1 MANTDDAP
9 ERKRAMDHMRV
20 SPIEVLVVIVN
31 YRSAELTL
39 RALASLAREREQPEL
54 ALSAVVVENASG
66 DAAQLARG
74 IEARF
79 GDFARLVVSPVNGGF
94 GAGNNLGLEA
104 AHAAGARP
112 RYVHFLN
119 PDTEIKPGAVLA
131 LVRFLEGH
139 PRAGVAS
146 GSFEHQDGTPWPIAF
161 RFPSPA
167 GELEAGCRLGVVSR
181 LLRARAVPRTM
192 GLAPEQIDWCSGASM
207 MLRREVL
214 ETVGGFD
221 AAFFLYFEEV
231 DLCLRIK
238 AAGWECWYVPESR
251 VMHVRGQST
260 GVTVLEQ
267 APRRLPPYWFES
279 RRRYFVKHHGSA
291 YAALADAAFLIGNG
305 IGALK
310 DTLKRVPRTPFLLRD
325 LARQSVLWPRH
336 RRTLE
341 PARCYVLP
349 SLSGS

>member
-1 MANTDDAP
+1 MV
-9 ERKRAMDHMRV
+9 ERVGAGEQGPGDGREQ
-20 SPIEVLVVIVN
+20 PIEVLVVIVN

-39 RALASLAREREQPEL
+39 SALASLASERARPEL
-54 ALSAVVVENASG
+54 VLSAVVVENASG
-66 DAAQLARG
+66 D
-74 IEARF
+74 EARLTQGIGERF
-79 GDFARLVVSPVNGGF
+79 SDFARLVVSPVNGGF
-94 GAGNNLGLEA
+94 GAGNNLGMRA

-112 RYVHFLN
+112 RYGHFLN

-131 LVRFLEGH
+131 LVRFLEAH

-146 GSFEHQDGTPWPIAF
+146 GSFEHQDGTLWPIAF

-181 LLRARAVPRTM
+181 LLRERSVPRTM
-192 GLAPEQIDWCSGASM
+192 GTQPEPIDWCSGASM

-221 AAFFLYFEEV
+221 EAFFLYFEEV

-260 GVTVLEQ
+260 GVTVLED

-279 RRRYFVKHHGSA
+279 RRRYFVKHHGRA
-291 YAALADAAFLIGNG
+291 YAALADAAFLLGNG
-305 IGALK
+305 MGALK
-310 DTLKRVPRTPFLLRD
+310 DALKRVPRTPFLLRD

-336 RRTLE
+336 RGPLE
-341 PARCYVLP
+341 PPRCYVLP
-349 SLSGS
+349 SRSGS

>member
-1 MANTDDAP
+1 
-9 ERKRAMDHMRV
+9 
-20 SPIEVLVVIVN
+20 
-31 YRSAELTL
+31 
-39 RALASLAREREQPEL
+39 
-54 ALSAVVVENASG
+54 
-66 DAAQLARG
+66 
-74 IEARF
+74 
-79 GDFARLVVSPVNGGF
+79 
-94 GAGNNLGLEA
+94 
-104 AHAAGARP
+104 
-112 RYVHFLN
+112 VHFLN

-131 LVRFLEGH
+131 LVRFLEAH
-139 PRAGVAS
+139 SRAGVAS
-146 GSFEHQDGTPWPIAF
+146 GSFEHQDGTLWPIAF

-167 GELEAGCRLGVVSR
+167 GELEAGCRLGIVSR
-181 LLRARAVPRTM
+181 LLRERSVPRTM
-192 GLAPEQIDWCSGASM
+192 GSQPEQIDWCSGASM

-221 AAFFLYFEEV
+221 EAFFLYFEEV

-279 RRRYFVKHHGSA
+279 RRRYFVKHHGPA
-291 YAALADAAFLIGNG
+291 YAALADAAFLLGNG
-305 IGALK
+305 VGQLK

-325 LARQSVLWPRH
+325 LARESVFWPRH
-336 RRTLE
+336 RQKLE

-349 SLSGS
+349 THSGS

>member
-1 MANTDDAP
+1 MTESGEGARYA
-9 ERKRAMDHMRV
+9 
-20 SPIEVLVVIVN
+20 PIEVLVVIVN

-39 RALASLAREREQPEL
+39 RALASLDRERELPGL
-54 ALSAVVVENASG
+54 VLSVVVVENASG
-66 DAAQLARG
+66 DEAPLARG
-74 IEARF
+74 IEQRF
-79 GDFARLVVSPVNGGF
+79 AHFARLVVSPVNGGF
-94 GAGNNLGLEA
+94 GAGNNLGMRA

-131 LVRFLEGH
+131 LARFLESH
-139 PRAGVAS
+139 PRAGIAS
-146 GSFEHQDGTPWPIAF
+146 GSFEHQDGTLWPIAF

-167 GELEAGCRLGVVSR
+167 GELEAGCRLGVVTR
-181 LLRARAVPRTM
+181 LLSERSVPRTM
-192 GLAPEQIDWCSGASM
+192 GTQPEQIDWCSGASM

-221 AAFFLYFEEV
+221 EAFFLYYEEV

-260 GVTVLEQ
+260 GVTTLDEG
-267 APRRLPPYWFES
+267 PKRLPPYWFES
-279 RRRYFVKHHGSA
+279 RRRYFVKHHGHA
-291 YAALADAAFLIGNG
+291 YAALADAAFLLGNG
-305 IGALK
+305 VGALK

-325 LARQSVLWPRH
+325 LARQSVVWPRH
-336 RRTLE
+336 RAPIE